1 MIRLNRHTGRT
12 GCHNC
17 LLTPPVYPG
26 GSGMNG
32 GLPLYFI
39 GDHNA
44 FVCFKTIL
52 SVKIYL
58 FIAAVPEQTD
68 SLLPLSPLTR
78 SGFMCYTPHMDKA
91 LYTLKQYF
99 GYDSFRPGQRELIDA
114 ILSGRDTLGIL
125 PTGGGKSVCYQVPAL
140 ILPGL
145 TIVVSPLLSLM
156 HDQVDTLLRRGISAA
171 ALTSEQSPS
180 VQKSILESI
189 LSPFSA
195 SPVRILY
202 VSPERLSSP
211 AFLRFA
217 ARASI
222 SFVCI
227 DEAHCISEWGHEFRP
242 SYLEIGTFLQS
253 LPKRPVTAAFTAT
266 ATTRVRE
273 EIIRLTGLIR
283 PYVYAATFDRTN
295 LYYEVRR
302 TVDKTGELLKLL
314 RCYDGLSGIVYCM
327 TRAHV
332 ELVARRLLA
341 AGLKVGRYHAGMEA
355 GDRMMNQAA
364 WLEGTLPVIVATNAF
379 GMGIDKPD
387 VRFVIH
393 YEMPGNIENY
403 YQEAGRAGRDGKE
416 SDCILLY
423 SDSDIKVND
432 FFITRT
438 VSDQQQEVMQEQMD
452 AMRLFAGG
460 KICLRMYLLRYFGET
475 GVKANTPC
483 GHCSVCLGRSQRKD
497 PCAPGQKDPG
507 LYRRLLAIRLRIA
520 RKRGIPPYKVLSDEA
535 LSDLSALRPERMGEL
550 IFMERIPIGK
560 AIQYGADFLPEIRTW
575 NASHYYSS

>member
-17 LLTPPVYPG
+17 LLFSHRLCNPG
-26 GSGMNG
+26 GSGIHG
-32 GLPLYFI
+32 GLPLCFI
-39 GDHNA
+39 GNHNA
-44 FVCFKTIL
+44 FVCSKTIL
-52 SVKIYL
+52 SVNI
-58 FIAAVPEQTD
+58 
-68 SLLPLSPLTR
+68 SPLTR
-78 SGFMCYTPHMDKA
+78 SGFMCYTPHMDKT
-91 LYTLKQYF
+91 LYTLKRYF

-140 ILPGL
+140 IFPGL
-145 TIVVSPLLSLM
+145 TIVISPLLSLM
-156 HDQVDTLLRRGISAA
+156 HDQVDALLRRGISAA

-189 LSPFSA
+189 LSPFSS

-202 VSPERLSSP
+202 ISPERLSSP

-217 ARASI
+217 ARALI

-266 ATTRVRE
+266 ATARVRE
-273 EIIRLTGLIR
+273 EIVRLTGLIR

-302 TVDKTGELLKLL
+302 TGDKTGELLKLL

-355 GDRMMNQAA
+355 DDRMRNQTA

-483 GHCSVCLGRSQRKD
+483 GHCSVCLGRSQRED

-560 AIQYGADFLPEIRTW
+560 AIKYGADFLPEIRTW

>member
-1 MIRLNRHTGRT
+1 M
-12 GCHNC
+12 
-17 LLTPPVYPG
+17 
-26 GSGMNG
+26 
-32 GLPLYFI
+32 
-39 GDHNA
+39 
-44 FVCFKTIL
+44 
-52 SVKIYL
+52 
-58 FIAAVPEQTD
+58 
-68 SLLPLSPLTR
+68 SLLFRLSPLTR

-140 ILPGL
+140 IFTGL
-145 TIVVSPLLSLM
+145 TIVISPLLSLM
-156 HDQVDTLLRRGISAA
+156 HDQVDALLRRGISAA

-189 LSPFSA
+189 LSPYSASPFSASSLSASPLSA

-242 SYLEIGTFLQS
+242 SYLEIGTFRQS

-266 ATTRVRE
+266 ATARVRE
-273 EIIRLTGLIR
+273 EIVRLTGLIR

-302 TVDKTGELLKLL
+302 TRDKTGELIKLL
-314 RCYDGLSGIVYCM
+314 NCYEGLSGIVYCM

-341 AGLKVGRYHAGMEA
+341 AGFKVGRYHAGMEA

-379 GMGIDKPD
+379 
-387 VRFVIH
+387 
-393 YEMPGNIENY
+393 
-403 YQEAGRAGRDGKE
+403 AG
-416 SDCILLY
+416 
-423 SDSDIKVND
+423 
-432 FFITRT
+432 
-438 VSDQQQEVMQEQMD
+438 
-452 AMRLFAGG
+452 
-460 KICLRMYLLRYFGET
+460 
-475 GVKANTPC
+475 
-483 GHCSVCLGRSQRKD
+483 
-497 PCAPGQKDPG
+497 CAFCHP
-507 LYRRLLAIRLRIA
+507 L
-520 RKRGIPPYKVLSDEA
+520 
-535 LSDLSALRPERMGEL
+535 
-550 IFMERIPIGK
+550 
-560 AIQYGADFLPEIRTW
+560 
-575 NASHYYSS
+575 

>member
-1 MIRLNRHTGRT
+1 MLR
-12 GCHNC
+12 
-17 LLTPPVYPG
+17 
-26 GSGMNG
+26 
-32 GLPLYFI
+32 
-39 GDHNA
+39 
-44 FVCFKTIL
+44 
-52 SVKIYL
+52 L
-58 FIAAVPEQTD
+58 FIYS
-68 SLLPLSPLTR
+68 SLLFRLSPLTR

-140 ILPGL
+140 IFTGL
-145 TIVVSPLLSLM
+145 TIVISPLLSLM
-156 HDQVDTLLRRGISAA
+156 HDQVDALLRRGISAA

-189 LSPFSA
+189 LSPYSASPFSASSLSASSLSASPLSA

-266 ATTRVRE
+266 ATARVRE
-273 EIIRLTGLIR
+273 EIVRLTGLIR

-302 TVDKTGELLKLL
+302 TRDKTGELIKLL
-314 RCYDGLSGIVYCM
+314 NCYDGLSGIVYCM

-341 AGLKVGRYHAGMEA
+341 AGFKVGRYHAGMEA

-403 YQEAGRAGRDGKE
+403 YQEAGRAGRDGNE

-438 VSDQQQEVMQEQMD
+438 VSAQQQEVMQEQMD

-460 KICLRMYLLRYFGET
+460 KTCLRMYLLRYFGET
-475 GVKANTPC
+475 GMKANTPC
-483 GHCSVCLGRSQRKD
+483 GHCSVCLGRSQHEE

-520 RKRGIPPYKVLSDEA
+520 RKHGIPPYKVLSDEA
-535 LSDLSALRPERMGEL
+535 LWDLSALRPERMGEL
-550 IFMERIPIGK
+550 LFMERIPISK
-560 AIQYGADFLPEIRTW
+560 AIKYGADFLPEIRTW

>member
-1 MIRLNRHTGRT
+1 MVTGIPNVGKSTFINSFSGKASAKTGNKPGVTKGKQWIRI
-12 GCHNC
+12 
-17 LLTPPVYPG
+17 
-26 GSGMNG
+26 S
-32 GLPLYFI
+32 
-39 GDHNA
+39 
-44 FVCFKTIL
+44 
-52 SVKIYL
+52 
-58 FIAAVPEQTD
+58 D
-68 SLLPLSPLTR
+68 SLELLDTPGILWPKFEDQNVGIKLAAIGSIRDEIMNTEELSL
-78 SGFMCYTPHMDKA
+78 
-91 LYTLKQYF
+91 
-99 GYDSFRPGQRELIDA
+99 ELI
-114 ILSGRDTLGIL
+114 
-125 PTGGGKSVCYQVPAL
+125 
-140 ILPGL
+140 
-145 TIVVSPLLSLM
+145 
-156 HDQVDTLLRRGISAA
+156 
-171 ALTSEQSPS
+171 
-180 VQKSILESI
+180 
-189 LSPFSA
+189 
-195 SPVRILY
+195 
-202 VSPERLSSP
+202 
-211 AFLRFA
+211 
-217 ARASI
+217 
-222 SFVCI
+222 
-227 DEAHCISEWGHEFRP
+227 
-242 SYLEIGTFLQS
+242 
-253 LPKRPVTAAFTAT
+253 
-266 ATTRVRE
+266 
-273 EIIRLTGLIR
+273 
-283 PYVYAATFDRTN
+283 
-295 LYYEVRR
+295 
-302 TVDKTGELLKLL
+302 KLL
-314 RCYDGLSGIVYCM
+314 NCYDGLSGIVYCM

-438 VSDQQQEVMQEQMD
+438 VSDQQQEVMQKQMD

-483 GHCSVCLGRSQRKD
+483 GHCSVCLGRSQRED

-560 AIQYGADFLPEIRTW
+560 AIKYGADFLPEIRTW